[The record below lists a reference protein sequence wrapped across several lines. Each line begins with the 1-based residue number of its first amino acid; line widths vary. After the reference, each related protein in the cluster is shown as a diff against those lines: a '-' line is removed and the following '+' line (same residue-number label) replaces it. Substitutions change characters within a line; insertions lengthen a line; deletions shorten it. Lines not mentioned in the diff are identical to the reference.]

1 MSVPAFSSPFASS
14 STILPLLMRRS
25 LLPLPLSHCQSALLP
40 GPPTSPLFDFGR
52 GKPRPSLSSS
62 CCCVLLA
69 KEESFSHAMQLV
81 TPIAISMALQ
91 TAVQLG
97 VFDVIHGAGPGTEMS
112 AAEIASELSCKNPEA
127 ASALDRLLHLL
138 ASHSVLCCS
147 VIPDENGGPGCFRRL
162 YGLSPVAKFFVRN
175 TDGAS
180 LGPVVELAHNKVFLD
195 SWSQLK
201 DAILNGDISFNG
213 VHGSH
218 AFEYMRLDSRF
229 NHVFSKAMMNH
240 STIVMNKILES
251 YQGFGDITRLVDVG
265 GGLGITLKS
274 ITSKYPNIQGINFDL
289 PHVIQHAP
297 PYPGV
302 QHVGGNMFES
312 IPRGDAIF
320 MKWILHDWSD
330 EWCLKLLKNCH
341 DAIPKDGKVIVVEA
355 VLPFVSEISAAAKS
369 ITQSYVMMLT
379 YCPGGKE
386 RTEHEFMK
394 LATSAGF
401 RGIRFDCF
409 VRNFWI
415 MEFFK

>member
-1 MSVPAFSSPFASS
+1 MAQPHSPSK
-14 STILPLLMRRS
+14 TLIDPENK
-25 LLPLPLSHCQSALLP
+25 QSP
-40 GPPTSPLFDFGR
+40 E
-52 GKPRPSLSSS
+52 
-62 CCCVLLA
+62 
-69 KEESFSHAMQLV
+69 EESFSHAMQLV
-81 TPIAISMALQ
+81 TSIATSMALQ

-97 VFDVIHGAGPGTEMS
+97 VFEVIHRAGPGVEIS
-112 AAEIASELSCKNPEA
+112 AADIASELSCKNPEA

-138 ASHSVLCCS
+138 ASHSILCCS
-147 VIPDENGGPGCFRRL
+147 VIGDENRGSGCFRRL
-162 YGLSPVAKFFVRN
+162 YSLSPVAKFFVRN
-175 TDGAS
+175 ADGATLGS
-180 LGPVVELAHNKVFLD
+180 LIELLHDKVFVD

-201 DAILNGDISFNG
+201 DAILDGGISFNR

-218 AFEYMRLDSRF
+218 LFEYLRLDSRV
-229 NHVFSKAMMNH
+229 NHVFSKAMKNH

-251 YQGFGDITRLVDVG
+251 YRGFGDITRLVDVG
-265 GGLGITLKS
+265 GGLGITLKL

-297 PYPGV
+297 SYPGV
-302 QHVGGNMFES
+302 EHVGGDMFES
-312 IPRGDAIF
+312 VPRGDAIF

-355 VLPFVSEISAAAKS
+355 VLPFVSETSAAAKS
-369 ITQSYVMMLT
+369 ITQSDVMMLT
-379 YCPGGKE
+379 YCSGGKE